1 MSETSASVYAVIAE
15 IKAKLANPD
24 AGELTVQLC
33 TLAMQGLMP
42 MVREREASGRDGR

>member
-1 MSETSASVYAVIAE
+1 MPDTSASVYAVIAE
-15 IKAKLANPD
+15 MQAKLANPD

-42 MVREREASGRDGR
+42 MVREREATGRDVR